1 MKKQIIPTT
10 NPLGNGITQWDDPSM
25 MGPQL
30 PDWLRGDQE
39 TDTGGDDQETDT
51 SSGFSWNNL
60 ISHLG
65 SIFNGIGNI
74 IGNANSY
81 SRSTENTNRTVN
93 ETHGSL
99 SFTNGTTLT
108 VIILGGIALIITLI
122 LVHGKK

>member
-39 TDTGGDDQETDT
+39 TDTSGDDQETDT
-51 SSGFSWNNL
+51 SGGFNWNNL
-60 ISHLG
+60 VSHLG

-81 SRSTENTNRTVN
+81 SRSTDTTNRTVN

-122 LVHGKK
+122 LVLGKK